1 MDSLAQKKREEMFH
15 VKQKGSN
22 MEIVDIVLFVIVG
35 VVVVVGGAM
44 FLKYFK

>member
-1 MDSLAQKKREEMFH
+1 MFH

>member
-1 MDSLAQKKREEMFH
+1 MFH
-15 VKQKGSN
+15 MKQKEID
-22 MEIVDIVLFVIVG
+22 MEIVDVILLVILA

>member
-1 MDSLAQKKREEMFH
+1 MFH
-15 VKQKGSN
+15 VKQKESN

>member
-1 MDSLAQKKREEMFH
+1 MDSLEKKKREKMFH
-15 VKQKGSN
+15 VKQKENN